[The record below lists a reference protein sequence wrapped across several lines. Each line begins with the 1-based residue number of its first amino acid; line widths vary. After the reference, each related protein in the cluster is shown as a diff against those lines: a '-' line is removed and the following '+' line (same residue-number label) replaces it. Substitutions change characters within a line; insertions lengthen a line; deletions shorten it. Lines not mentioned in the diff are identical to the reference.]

1 MTDGTGFDSRQRKEI
16 FLFPKKFSPHLNIH
30 PALFLVIARS
40 FLPLEVK
47 WLGHEADGLA
57 PPSAKVKNAWS
68 YTSTDPHAMPSWHN
82 A

>member
-1 MTDGTGFDSRQRKEI
+1 MTNGTGFVSRQRNEI
-16 FLFPKKFSPHLNIH
+16 FLFPQKFSPHLKTH
-30 PALFLVIARS
+30 PALFLVVARS

-47 WLGHEADGLA
+47 LLGHEADGLA

-68 YTSTDPHAMPSWHN
+68 YTSIHPHAMPSWRN